1 MHSSVNDWCPDRYFV
16 TIKDVTNFLGVSRST
31 ITRKEQKN
39 QFPRRQKILGRR
51 VGYKKEH
58 ILQFVEGNWS
68 PKGGQK

>member
-1 MHSSVNDWCPDRYFV
+1 MYSTVSDWMPGQYFV
-16 TIKDVTNFLGVSRST
+16 TIKDVSKFLNVSRST

-39 QFPRRQKILGRR
+39 QFPRRQQILGKM

-58 ILQFVEGNWS
+58 ILQFVEGTWS